1 MKIFVLG
8 HKGMLGRYVYSYLK
22 LMKYNV
28 IGISRDEMDAAELA
42 QTHLRAMFFM
52 KEADK
57 GDVVINCIGTIKP
70 MVDKHGTLNAI
81 KVNAVFP
88 HLLSNICEKEGYHM
102 LHISTD
108 CVFSGNEESYDE
120 NSPHNCTDV
129 YGKTKSLGE
138 PSNCTVVRTSI
149 IGEEIGT
156 SRSLIEW
163 IKSMKGKTANGYLN
177 HIWNGLTCLQMAKV
191 FEDIIANNKY
201 WNGARH
207 IHSPNILK
215 KSELVQMVSDIYEL
229 NINVNP
235 IDAPAKC
242 NRSLVS
248 IYDSPTAPGKI
259 SFEIPDIESQ
269 IEEQFYYFPTLMSEL
284 L

>member
-8 HKGMLGRYVYSYLK
+8 YKGMLGRYVYSFLK

-28 IGISRDEMDAAELA
+28 IGMSRDEINAAELT
-42 QTHLRAMFFM
+42 QTQLRAMFFM
-52 KEADK
+52 KKADK
-57 GDVVINCIGTIKP
+57 GDVVVNCIGAIKP

-81 KVNAVFP
+81 KVNAIFP
-88 HLLSNICEKEGYHM
+88 HLLSNVCKEDGYHM

-108 CVFSGNEESYDE
+108 CVFSGNEDLYDE

-138 PSNCTVVRTSI
+138 PPNCTTVRTSI

-156 SRSLIEW
+156 TRSLIEW
-163 IKSMKGKTANGYLN
+163 IKSMRGKTANGFTN
-177 HIWNGLTCLQMAKV
+177 HTWNGLTCLQMAKV

-201 WNGARH
+201 WNGVRH

-215 KSELVQMVSDIYEL
+215 KSELVQMVSDIYDL
-229 NINVNP
+229 DITVNC
-235 IDAPAKC
+235 IETPAKC
-242 NRSLVS
+242 NRSLAS
-248 IYDSPTAPGKI
+248 IYDNPTAPGRI

>member
-28 IGISRDEMDAAELA
+28 IGMSRDEINAAELTET
-42 QTHLRAMFFM
+42 QLRAQFFM
-52 KEADK
+52 KKADT
-57 GDVVINCIGTIKP
+57 GDVIINCVGTIKP

-88 HLLSNICEKEGYHM
+88 HLLSNVCEEDGYKM
-102 LHISTD
+102 IHISTD
-108 CVFSGNEESYDE
+108 CCYDGKKGLYDE
-120 NSPHNCTDV
+120 NSPHDCTDI

-156 SRSLIEW
+156 ARSLIEW
-163 IKSMKGKTANGYLN
+163 IKSMRGKTANGYIN
-177 HIWNGLTCLQMAKV
+177 HTWNGITCLQMAKI

-201 WNGARH
+201 WNGVRH
-207 IHSPNILK
+207 IHSSNILK
-215 KSELVQMVSDIYEL
+215 KSELLQMVSDIYEL
-229 NINVNP
+229 NITVNP
-235 IDAPAKC
+235 IEAPSKC
-242 NRSLVS
+242 HRTLSS
-248 IYDSPTAPGKI
+248 IYNDIT
-259 SFEIPDIESQ
+259 FEIPDIESQ